1 MDFRPSGG
9 RCKDESQDSACPF
22 CGREALRKATRVVKS
37 QVVLDGRGKPV
48 RIEGVPRIRLQ
59 CRACHRSWTLY
70 EAGGYPRRTFTLAV
84 AAAAIAELAMNPM
97 GTLSSVAR
105 GFLCD
110 RRTVGRW
117 SAWMARLADPDHLSR
132 ACARLDPAGL
142 PVPRLFAGLGR
153 VASAGLLLLLLD
165 HLARLL
171 RNRGVA
177 LEPGPG
183 LAAIL
188 RWQFDR
194 FRTVSHLT
202 RASPP
207 LRIELSSALA

>member
-1 MDFRPSGG
+1 
-9 RCKDESQDSACPF
+9 
-22 CGREALRKATRVVKS
+22 VVKS
-37 QVVLDGRGKPV
+37 QVVLDGPGKPV
-48 RIEGVPRIRLQ
+48 RIEGVLRTRLQ
-59 CRACHRSWTLY
+59 CRACRRSWTLY

-84 AAAAIAELAMNPM
+84 AAAAIAELAVNPVA
-97 GTLSSVAR
+97 TLSSVAR

-117 SAWMARLADPDHLSR
+117 SAWTARLADPDHLSR

-142 PVPRLFAGLGR
+142 PVPRLFSGLGR

-171 RNRGVA
+171 RNRGVV

-183 LAAIL
+183 LAAVL

-207 LRIELSSALA
+207 LRVELSSALA